1 MTKKKG
7 QGFALNY
14 YITMKA
20 LLSRLIFF
28 SRLSVDPVL
37 MGLSEALEAL
47 SEPDYDYEMENED
60 GTVDRYDRDD
70 IRQDLHVTLHEI
82 LRLSADYGFEGDL
95 YASYIAYLIAAD
107 ENPLSLLSEGL
118 GIPEGSAS
126 LLSLQD
132 CSALYELLHYDLSP
146 LDQFLGSTSFSLL
159 RNYQSAGKRTVHSL
173 REASLT
179 ISELERSLM
188 RAGNPLG
195 IQRAISEFYRRFGSG
210 SFALHRAFRIEGT
223 EKERELVPIKALE
236 PVDFDSL
243 LGYEAQKKLLCENT
257 EAFLRG
263 RPCNNVL
270 LYGDAGTGKSTMIRA
285 LLHHFQERGLRLIEV
300 YKQQLREL
308 PWLNEILR
316 NRNYRFILF
325 LDDLSFEESETE
337 YKYLKSLIEGGIE
350 ARPDNILI
358 YATSNR
364 RHLVREFLSDRK
376 DMVDQEELHHSDTM
390 EEKLSLSDRFGL
402 NILFQE
408 PSFEDYQRIV
418 LLLAG
423 QEGLKMEREELLQKA
438 RAWSVQRGGR
448 TGRTAR
454 QFIHSLG

>member
-179 ISELERSLM
+179 ISS
-188 RAGNPLG
+188 AP
-195 IQRAISEFYRRFGSG
+195 
-210 SFALHRAFRIEGT
+210 
-223 EKERELVPIKALE
+223 
-236 PVDFDSL
+236 
-243 LGYEAQKKLLCENT
+243 
-257 EAFLRG
+257 
-263 RPCNNVL
+263 
-270 LYGDAGTGKSTMIRA
+270 
-285 LLHHFQERGLRLIEV
+285 
-300 YKQQLREL
+300 
-308 PWLNEILR
+308 
-316 NRNYRFILF
+316 
-325 LDDLSFEESETE
+325 
-337 YKYLKSLIEGGIE
+337 
-350 ARPDNILI
+350 
-358 YATSNR
+358 
-364 RHLVREFLSDRK
+364 
-376 DMVDQEELHHSDTM
+376 
-390 EEKLSLSDRFGL
+390 
-402 NILFQE
+402 
-408 PSFEDYQRIV
+408 
-418 LLLAG
+418 
-423 QEGLKMEREELLQKA
+423 
-438 RAWSVQRGGR
+438 
-448 TGRTAR
+448 
-454 QFIHSLG
+454 